1 MGKLAGR
8 NQWGCVCCSRKH
20 RALWRVAAG
29 QRGLWINRGNFMLC
43 LDLEKK
49 HVWAGLWLKTDMFR
63 CMMKPYYKNVKGS
76 MDRVIA
82 KFEVVHEGQSD
93 ETTPW
98 FLFPRLRQTKYLT
111 PNMYSEDPGKRLRGI
126 CPRCVTQAGTVS
138 DMGLCCGPLAGF
150 LVVQKYFEFIWP
162 VVQRW
167 WHLKW
172 NMTNIKLQK
181 LK

>member
-1 MGKLAGR
+1 
-8 NQWGCVCCSRKH
+8 
-20 RALWRVAAG
+20 
-29 QRGLWINRGNFMLC
+29 
-43 LDLEKK
+43 
-49 HVWAGLWLKTDMFR
+49 
-63 CMMKPYYKNVKGS
+63 
-76 MDRVIA
+76 
-82 KFEVVHEGQSD
+82 
-93 ETTPW
+93 
-98 FLFPRLRQTKYLT
+98 
-111 PNMYSEDPGKRLRGI
+111 MYSEDPGKRLRGI